1 VEVFESGRK
10 YNTLLTGAHGC
21 SQQLGTMG
29 THDKAIA
36 EVYM

>member
-21 SQQLGTMG
+21 SQHLGTLG

-36 EVYM
+36 EVYI